1 MEVKCPTCEKKVQ
14 WTPEEKYRPFC
25 SERCKLIDLGEWAS
39 EGHAIPG
46 NPMTDELMSGDIS
59 DDMFAADEP
68 PSDHLKRH

>member
-46 NPMTDELMSGDIS
+46 KPMTDELMSGDIS
-59 DDMFAADEP
+59 DDMFAADETLR
-68 PSDHLKRH
+68 DHLKRH